1 MVATTTLPPMPSK
14 RISSPASLAPRRP
27 GRPAAGIDAAGQRE
41 RLIDAATALFSE
53 RGVGA
58 TSVKAIAAR
67 AGVTPALVHYYF
79 PTRVQ
84 LLDAVADYRLGP
96 MVDSVFTAEAQ
107 ACASPADMLGG
118 IAERMIREAA
128 ARPWFP
134 ALWVREI
141 VSPDGQLRDRVL
153 QRIGLQHA
161 VAVAALVGAARAR
174 GELDPAIQPP
184 LVIVSVFGIA
194 LLPLATRHIWQ
205 QLPGANAID
214 IDSLVRHA
222 RAVLAHGMTPAA
234 RAAGGPPD
242 RTMAITR

>member
-1 MVATTTLPPMPSK
+1 MPS
-14 RISSPASLAPRRP
+14 RRTPSPPPTAPRRP
-27 GRPAAGIDAAGQRE
+27 GRPAAGIDAAGQRD

-53 RGVGA
+53 HGVAA
-58 TSVKAIAAR
+58 TSVKAIAAK

-84 LLDAVADYRLGP
+84 LLDAVADHRLGP
-96 MVDSVFTAEAQ
+96 LVDLVFTAQ
-107 ACASPADMLGG
+107 THACASPADMLAG
-118 IAERMIREAA
+118 IAERLIREAA

-141 VSPDGQLRDRVL
+141 VSQDGQLRDRVL

-161 VAVAALVGAARAR
+161 VAVAMQVGAARAR

-184 LVIVSVFGIA
+184 LAIVSVFGIA

-205 QLPGANAID
+205 QLPGAEAID

-222 RAVLAHGMTPAA
+222 RAVLTHGMTPVAMA
-234 RAAGGPPD
+234 EGAPD
-242 RTMAITR
+242 QTLQP